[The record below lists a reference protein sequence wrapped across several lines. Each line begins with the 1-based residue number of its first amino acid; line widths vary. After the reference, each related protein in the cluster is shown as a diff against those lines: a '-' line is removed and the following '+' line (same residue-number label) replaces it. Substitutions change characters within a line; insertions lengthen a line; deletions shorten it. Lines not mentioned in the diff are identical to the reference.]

1 MTDREVAIVVFVLGI
16 IQGGVFASILWGV
29 ISYMREDN
37 Q

>member
-1 MTDREVAIVVFVLGI
+1 MTDREVAVVVFVSGFMA
-16 IQGGVFASILWGV
+16 GGVFASILWGV